1 MVKTQSPVGEGSCTF
16 LNHVFPSSVVINTTR
31 CYNTFGVDW
40 CYNTGVVLIP
50 EIVGVEG
57 VDSFLINIPYVVI
70 LLQFWYP
77 LYTISGNYLRT
88 LPRDTI
94 PGLRL

>member
-1 MVKTQSPVGEGSCTF
+1 METLVVF
-16 LNHVFPSSVVINTTR
+16 LSVVINTTR

-50 EIVGVEG
+50 EIEGVEG
-57 VDSFLINIPYVVI
+57 VDSFHINIPYLVI
-70 LLQFWYP
+70 VLQFWYP
-77 LYTISGNYLRT
+77 LYTILGMYFRT